1 MISYIQLL
9 ISANSDLALIA
20 LLLPNMAVT
29 QSAAVVDMDVCVS
42 DCSCVEINRV
52 LVRQF
57 DVSMVFV
64 FVAFFQG
71 GSDSYG
77 SAF

>member
-1 MISYIQLL
+1 MISYMQLL
-9 ISANSDLALIA
+9 ISANSALSLIA

-29 QSAAVVDMDVCVS
+29 PSAAVADMDVFVS
-42 DCSCVEINRV
+42 DCSHVEINRV

-57 DVSMVFV
+57 DISVVLVFA
-64 FVAFFQG
+64 AFFQG
-71 GSDSYG
+71 GSDRYG